1 MCAGVSLETYCVGYY
16 TSCKRY
22 CPSMSLLA
30 CGMVL
35 PLWLPFA
42 ILLRYL
48 SLCYILENF
57 PIESLSLLSTPYSLC
72 TLGSANAIMNKRQC
86 PNRSRC
92 FLEPILVGS
101 KDFHFTKSQRHE
113 GLKPG
118 QILGI
123 CGVLLVLN
131 AVTLGMASCPSINCE
146 VFDGWVWLQEGVLYK

>member
-1 MCAGVSLETYCVGYY
+1 MCAGVSLETYCIGYY

-42 ILLRYL
+42 VLLSYL

-72 TLGSANAIMNKRQC
+72 TLGSANAIMNKRQW
-86 PNRSRC
+86 PQ
-92 FLEPILVGS
+92 E
-101 KDFHFTKSQRHE
+101 KQ
-113 GLKPG
+113 
-118 QILGI
+118 
-123 CGVLLVLN
+123 VLLG
-131 AVTLGMASCPSINCE
+131 AHSCWKQRFPFHKISETRRSQTRSDFGHLWC
-146 VFDGWVWLQEGVLYK
+146 FAGVKCCDFGYGILSFYRLRGF